1 VVAVDTETGGVEIL
15 DYVIVED
22 CGRMVNPLLVEGQI
36 IGGLAGGI
44 GNALFEESVYD
55 ERGQPLSAT
64 LADYHVPGAS
74 SVPDVRIAHMETPSP
89 FSEFGMK
96 GVGESGAIGP
106 PAAIANAVNDALRP
120 LGAEILETPMTPRRV
135 LEAIRAARER

>member
-1 VVAVDTETGGVEIL
+1 L
-15 DYVIVED
+15 
-22 CGRMVNPLLVEGQI
+22 
-36 IGGLAGGI
+36 
-44 GNALFEESVYD
+44 EESVYD

-74 SVPDVRIAHMETPSP
+74 SIPDVRIVHMETPSP

-120 LGAEILETPMTPRRV
+120 LGAEILETPMTPKRV
-135 LEAIRAARER
+135 LAAIRAARERR